1 MADTHYNTDKIYQTL
16 RQEIMLLTLEPG
28 TLVSEGDISQ
38 RFSVS
43 RTPVRE
49 VFKRLELEGLLEV
62 RPQRGTFVSRIR
74 LDSLYDLMFIRESVE
89 LAALTELLARIESR
103 GSFKL
108 RLPIIEQEQL
118 FEAAL
123 SREEFVRS
131 FLRLDNIFHQTLYAL
146 VDRRGVWDFIST
158 TRPHY
163 NRFRILNDTL
173 NQHVC
178 LDILARHRDI
188 VDALEARDLPH
199 MQELY
204 KRPLYN
210 STENITRVVRA
221 YPEFFCLTSNESC

>member
-89 LAALTELLARIESR
+89 L
-103 GSFKL
+103 
-108 RLPIIEQEQL
+108 
-118 FEAAL
+118 AAL

>member
-1 MADTHYNTDKIYQTL
+1 
-16 RQEIMLLTLEPG
+16 
-28 TLVSEGDISQ
+28 
-38 RFSVS
+38 
-43 RTPVRE
+43 
-49 VFKRLELEGLLEV
+49 
-62 RPQRGTFVSRIR
+62 
-74 LDSLYDLMFIRESVE
+74 MFIRESVE

-103 GSFKL
+103 GIFKL
-108 RLPIIEQEQL
+108 RLQIMEQEQL

>member
-1 MADTHYNTDKIYQTL
+1 MADIHYNTDQIYQIL

-28 TLVSEGDISQ
+28 TLVSEADISQ

-49 VFKRLELEGLLEV
+49 VFKRLELENLLEV

-74 LDSLYDLMFIRESVE
+74 LDSLYDLMFIREAVE
-89 LAALTELLARIESR
+89 LTALTELLSRIEPR
-103 GSFKL
+103 GIFKL
-108 RLPIIEQEQL
+108 RLQIMEQERL
-118 FEAAL
+118 FEAKL
-123 SREEFVRS
+123 SRDEFVRS
-131 FLRLDNIFHQTLYAL
+131 FLQADNIFHQTLYTL

-178 LDILARHRDI
+178 EDILARHRDI
-188 VDALEARDLPH
+188 VDALETHDLPR
-199 MQELY
+199 MQELHR
-204 KRPLYN
+204 RPLYN

-221 YPEFFCLTSNESC
+221 YPDFFYLSPSGT

>member
-103 GSFKL
+103 GIFKL
-108 RLPIIEQEQL
+108 RLQIMEQEQL

-131 FLRLDNIFHQTLYAL
+131 FLRLDNIFHQTLY
-146 VDRRGVWDFIST
+146 